1 MVREKCYWRN
11 YKNRYFFEARYP
23 VFGAMFSRGTR
34 RLYVEVKSGGFCIF
48 DADYRE
54 MKIFWKK
61 LLRNCKD
68 KYFFEAR
75 YPVFD
80 AGTKRFRID

>member
-23 VFGAMFSRGTR
+23 FLVQCSQEERGDSM
-34 RLYVEVKSGGFCIF
+34 LIKSGGFCIF

>member
-1 MVREKCYWRN
+1 MMVREKCYWRN

-23 VFGAMFSRGTR
+23 VFGAMFSRGT
-34 RLYVEVKSGGFCIF
+34 
-48 DADYRE
+48 RE